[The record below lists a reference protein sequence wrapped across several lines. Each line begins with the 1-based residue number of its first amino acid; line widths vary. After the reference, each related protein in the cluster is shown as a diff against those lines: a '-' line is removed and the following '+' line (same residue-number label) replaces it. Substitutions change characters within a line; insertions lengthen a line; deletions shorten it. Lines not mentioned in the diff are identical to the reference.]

1 MRSSALIVQA
11 TFRGESNGPCSGG
24 PSGRHWIRRPS
35 TTESYSWTQ
44 LDALSRVLEDRNVPF
59 QVEFRNVA
67 GEAAAIG
74 SAGPYTLVVDRP
86 HGDGGRG
93 LGFNGGQLL
102 YLAIGGC
109 VSNDLFREAAIRNI
123 DLTTVSVVVRG
134 DFGGDPAVSEPV
146 SYDVELTGA
155 ASPEELEQLAAHVDA
170 IAEIPNSVRRGTEV
184 RLAGVTVIS
193 RRP

>member
-1 MRSSALIVQA
+1 
-11 TFRGESNGPCSGG
+11 
-24 PSGRHWIRRPS
+24 
-35 TTESYSWTQ
+35 
-44 LDALSRVLEDRNVPF
+44 LEDRDVPF

-86 HGDGGRG
+86 ADGGGRG

-109 VSNDLFREAAIRNI
+109 ISNDLFREAAIRNI
-123 DLTTVSVVVRG
+123 SLVTVRVVVHG
-134 DFGGDPAVSEPV
+134 DFSGDPAVSEPV
-146 SYDVELTGA
+146 SYDVELVGD
-155 ASPEELEQLAAHVDA
+155 ASKAELEQLVAHVDA

-184 RLAGVTVIS
+184 RLADVNVVSTRG
-193 RRP
+193 